1 MSFTWPTWL
10 TWVLAGL
17 LPLWALVVLKYFVDI
32 RGVPVSY
39 NYRSLIV
46 RWKTTLMTALGFTLV
61 VFGLVVMLAFINGI
75 TAVCRQSGEPEN
87 VIVLSKGAADE
98 VLSSLTRDT
107 ISSLEHIRD
116 EKGLPGSRILASREM
131 FLNANRF
138 NPDKQDYTALQLRGV
153 QPIVFQVHT
162 AIRVIK
168 GRALRAGQ
176 SEVMIGR
183 SVETGQ
189 NLHVGDTF
197 EMGRKRWRV
206 CGVFDA
212 QGSALESEVWCDLS
226 ELASQ
231 FKREGAYSTVVL
243 RTPSAAAA
251 QRIAESLGSN
261 RQMNVEAYTEPQY
274 YAKQAEQMQTLQLAA
289 WVIAW
294 FMGTGAVFGV
304 MTTMFAAIGQRI
316 KDIAVM
322 RIMGFQARAILVSF
336 LIEAALISVIG
347 GALGSSLGF
356 LLNGLS
362 QNANIGSRTVEF
374 SFQVDIWIVIY
385 CLLFSIVMGIGGGLL
400 PAMSAMRIKP
410 LEALR

>member
-176 SEVMIGR
+176 RRRPIPR
-183 SVETGQ
+183 R
-189 NLHVGDTF
+189 H
-197 EMGRKRWRV
+197 
-206 CGVFDA
+206 
-212 QGSALESEVWCDLS
+212 
-226 ELASQ
+226 
-231 FKREGAYSTVVL
+231 
-243 RTPSAAAA
+243 PAA
-251 QRIAESLGSN
+251 
-261 RQMNVEAYTEPQY
+261 
-274 YAKQAEQMQTLQLAA
+274 
-289 WVIAW
+289 
-294 FMGTGAVFGV
+294 
-304 MTTMFAAIGQRI
+304 
-316 KDIAVM
+316 
-322 RIMGFQARAILVSF
+322 
-336 LIEAALISVIG
+336 
-347 GALGSSLGF
+347 
-356 LLNGLS
+356 
-362 QNANIGSRTVEF
+362 
-374 SFQVDIWIVIY
+374 
-385 CLLFSIVMGIGGGLL
+385 C
-400 PAMSAMRIKP
+400 
-410 LEALR
+410 